1 MRQRQSII
9 NQANERIN
17 QSILRLSTWDTPIME
32 EEEEEEG
39 ERERKP
45 QQQQQQ
51 TVYTHLASS
60 RGGGR
65 RRAPPTR
72 GAPGTR
78 PSSSTPPS
86 ILAAAAAGSP
96 SEARGRLRLRCC
108 AGSRARVPDPTGFL
122 SPGVWAVWVWVGVGL
137 DRPGFRVHVNVIAVD
152 GWMDGDAVWLQ
163 GLLVGC
169 THVTRMMILVWVM
182 NLVCLFS

>member
-1 MRQRQSII
+1 
-9 NQANERIN
+9 
-17 QSILRLSTWDTPIME
+17 ME

>member
-86 ILAAAAAGSP
+86 ILTAAAAAGSP

-152 GWMDGDAVWLQ
+152 GWMETRCGCKGFWL
-163 GLLVGC
+163 GAR
-169 THVTRMMILVWVM
+169 T
-182 NLVCLFS
+182 